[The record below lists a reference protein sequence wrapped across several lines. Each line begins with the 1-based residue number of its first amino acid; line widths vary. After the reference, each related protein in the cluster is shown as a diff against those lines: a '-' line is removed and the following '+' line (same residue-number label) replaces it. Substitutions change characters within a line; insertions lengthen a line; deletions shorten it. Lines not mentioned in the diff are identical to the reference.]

1 MPTNTYLITF
11 RTTSSTLEQEEIQ
24 QKVDESLK
32 EKKLISILDRFTEK
46 KFVNTKVKVRVMDIR
61 WVLRGNKG
69 FLDFV
74 SILKNYSRDKLF

>member
-1 MPTNTYLITF
+1 M
-11 RTTSSTLEQEEIQ
+11 
-24 QKVDESLK
+24 K